1 MQAFTTTDMG
11 GQYVTDPSQT
21 LGGPWICPT
30 PPQYSDGEC
39 DPCGKNTSIPNPYWG
54 EWILHPKTE
63 SRRYDVKPQPFKHV
77 LSHKVHPFPDA
88 IKYPM
93 SVPAV

>member
-1 MQAFTTTDMG
+1 MMQAYFYSLQAFNTTDLG

-54 EWILHPKTE
+54 AWLTLNPFVAILRPYE
-63 SRRYDVKPQPFKHV
+63 IRS
-77 LSHKVHPFPDA
+77 
-88 IKYPM
+88 
-93 SVPAV
+93 